1 MDARLKTPED
11 PRPLTREECIVE
23 TVLGIIGGATV
34 IEDGI
39 ERQIGP
45 HDIHGVLYHLRE
57 ACLTTQRFRARQSK
71 QAVRAIK
78 QLSIALRRANQSK
91 GGLPEGIRLVLG
103 LDRMIHHLAAY
114 GKAHRKPKPDAISLT
129 LAYSCGVSECIFHSV
144 PDMARDFY
152 TVSARPGHE
161 RNLIVPDF
169 AAHGRDRVAEGQDR
183 FWIPCSGSRLELS

>member
-57 ACLTTQRFRARQSK
+57 AFILTGVFGPPRDQDVAIQAR
-71 QAVRAIK
+71 
-78 QLSIALRRANQSK
+78 LRD
-91 GGLPEGIRLVLG
+91 GLLADATEDELRL
-103 LDRMIHHLAAY
+103 R
-114 GKAHRKPKPDAISLT
+114 
-129 LAYSCGVSECIFHSV
+129 SV
-144 PDMARDFY
+144 PA
-152 TVSARPGHE
+152 
-161 RNLIVPDF
+161 
-169 AAHGRDRVAEGQDR
+169 
-183 FWIPCSGSRLELS
+183 

>member
-1 MDARLKTPED
+1 MMDARLKTPKD

-71 QAVRAIK
+71 QAMRAIK
-78 QLSIALRRANQSK
+78 QLSTALRRANQPK
-91 GGLPEGIRLVLG
+91 GGLPEDIRLVLG
-103 LDRMIHHLAAY
+103 LDRMISSPRSL
-114 GKAHRKPKPDAISLT
+114 RKGAPQAQ
-129 LAYSCGVSECIFHSV
+129 ARRHQEASCGRLCIRFVRAVWREDHDR
-144 PDMARDFY
+144 PDGQVLPGGGRF
-152 TVSARPGHE
+152 VRRPGRRFAVSLHE
-161 RNLIVPDF
+161 GN
-169 AAHGRDRVAEGQDR
+169 
-183 FWIPCSGSRLELS
+183 